1 MKQCTFINVFRNR
14 LIVDNIIKYLPYSPK
29 NSYELPKTYFFHN
42 SNLRELD
49 YEEFYIYMVFY
60 YGMEK
65 VLYRYKRDI
74 IIDILKKR
82 NIIDVAAENNELKLI
97 KKIYTFCNL
106 SEYSDILER
115 CFTTKRSLF
124 SAIKHENIELIDFLN
139 SNLNTVNTNYD
150 EHLSLTS
157 LLNFSMIQG
166 KLKVVKFL
174 CYNLLPFSQNINRC
188 NLLKLELAIE
198 EAVKYNNIECA
209 LFVLDY
215 YVFQTKSMNYP
226 KLSISLKDRIRTKA
240 NIINDHI
247 FLEINDTNII
257 DWWYINYNLN
267 KTNCITLQNYLEELK
282 YNDNISDKD
291 KAEFIITS
299 ISELLNV
306 TDNEYNIYVILDNN
320 NGYLTGKK
328 TLLNNII
335 NDLYYKPLHIKH
347 KKNINLYKDY
357 VKLFNL
363 IK

>member
-1 MKQCTFINVFRNR
+1 MPFSGRRR
-14 LIVDNIIKYLPYSPK
+14 LKPILFVQKSDSNSPSDKKVNFLSLIMYLFLTIS
-29 NSYELPKTYFFHN
+29 
-42 SNLRELD
+42 
-49 YEEFYIYMVFY
+49 
-60 YGMEK
+60 
-65 VLYRYKRDI
+65 
-74 IIDILKKR
+74 
-82 NIIDVAAENNELKLI
+82 
-97 KKIYTFCNL
+97 FCNL

-226 KLSISLKDRIRTKA
+226 KLSISLKDRIRTK
-240 NIINDHI
+240 NRKK
-247 FLEINDTNII
+247 
-257 DWWYINYNLN
+257 YIKN
-267 KTNCITLQNYLEELK
+267 QQQ
-282 YNDNISDKD
+282 
-291 KAEFIITS
+291 
-299 ISELLNV
+299 
-306 TDNEYNIYVILDNN
+306 
-320 NGYLTGKK
+320 LTKFCKK
-328 TLLNNII
+328 T
-335 NDLYYKPLHIKH
+335 IKFT
-347 KKNINLYKDY
+347 K
-357 VKLFNL
+357 
-363 IK
+363 IKEK